1 MSLHRT
7 ARQGLALV
15 LAALSLTACGGS
27 LGAKESQPASSS
39 VAAANAAS
47 AGDECG
53 TAERPCILQ
62 EIRVTGAAD

>member
-15 LAALSLTACGGS
+15 LASLSLTACGGS
-27 LGAKESQPASSS
+27 LGAKETQPASGS
-39 VAAANAAS
+39 VAANATS

>member
-1 MSLHRT
+1 MSSHRT

-15 LAALSLTACGGS
+15 LAALSLTACGSS
-27 LGAKESQPASSS
+27 LGAKEAQPAARS
-39 VAAANAAS
+39 VAANATS

>member
-1 MSLHRT
+1 MSSRHT

-27 LGAKESQPASSS
+27 LGAKETQPASSS
-39 VAAANAAS
+39 VAANAAS

-53 TAERPCILQ
+53 TAERPCVLQ
-62 EIRVTGAAD
+62 EIRVTGAAAD

>member
-15 LAALSLTACGGS
+15 LAALPLTACGSS
-27 LGAKESQPASSS
+27 LGAKEAQPASRS
-39 VAAANAAS
+39 VAANATS